1 MTAHQKLPT
10 AGPAREA
17 LREKGQFWT
26 PDWVAEAM
34 VAYAIG
40 ETSGHLFD
48 PAVGAG
54 AFFAA
59 ARLVSNRLQRPLQLL
74 GTELFAEA
82 LLEARQ
88 HGLDSE
94 DLAQVTIGDFMSYPT
109 LAKHDA
115 IVANPP
121 YIRHHRLAREHKDLL
136 RKYAEGVTGKALD
149 GRAGLHVYF
158 LIKALEHL
166 NPDGR
171 LAFIVPADITEGVFA
186 GTLWNWLSRKYC
198 IDAVVTFVPEA
209 APFPGVDT
217 NALVLMLS
225 RRSPASTFKW
235 VRCLARD
242 RSLYDWVLSGF
253 TEQSTHLEVFDRPLD
268 EALVTGLSR
277 APSAHCLGARPLGD
291 YVRVVRGIATGA
303 NEFFF
308 LTRRQVIATGIP
320 LDYFI
325 RAIGRTR
332 DVTGDTLNETDLA
345 ALDAAGRP
353 TFLLNVETN
362 GRVYPEALWQY
373 LRHGEEIGLPDRT
386 LIATRNPWYKTE
398 VRQPPHFLFAYL
410 GRRNARFIRNLAGV
424 VPLTGFLCVYA
435 RWTETDHLDRLWR
448 ALNHPNTIAALALVG
463 KSYGDGAIKV
473 EPRALEK
480 TPLYPQVLKAS
491 GLTEEHAD
499 RSQQLPFV
507 FPDTGVSKVGGL

>member
-1 MTAHQKLPT
+1 MTARQKLPT

-40 ETSGHLFD
+40 ETSDHLFD

-59 ARLVSNRLQRPLQLL
+59 ARRVSVRLQRPVRLL

-82 LLEARQ
+82 LLEART

-94 DLAQVTIGDFMSYPT
+94 DVAQVTIGDFMAHPVAAQY
-109 LAKHDA
+109 DA

-121 YIRHHRLAREHKDLL
+121 YIRHHRLSRERKDDL
-136 RKYAEGVTGKALD
+136 RKYAEGATGKSLD

-166 NPDGR
+166 NPGGR
-171 LAFIVPADITEGVFA
+171 LAFIVPADIAEGVFA
-186 GTLWNWLSRKYC
+186 RTLWNWLSRKYC
-198 IDAVVTFVPEA
+198 LDAVVTFAPEA

-225 RRSPASTFKW
+225 RRPPSLSFKW

-242 RSLYDWVLSGF
+242 GSLYEWVLSGF
-253 TEQSTHLEVFDRPLD
+253 NKQRIHIEVVDRSLD
-268 EALVTGLSR
+268 EALTTGLSR
-277 APSAHCLGARPLGD
+277 APNAHCFGARPLGD
-291 YVRVVRGIATGA
+291 FVQVVRGIATGA

-308 LTRRQVIATGIP
+308 LTKRQVTAAGIP
-320 LDYFI
+320 LDFFI

-332 DVTGDTLNETDLA
+332 DVTGDTLTEADLE

-353 TFLLNVETN
+353 TYLLNVETN
-362 GRVYPEALWQY
+362 GRIYPEALRQY
-373 LRHGEEIGLPDRT
+373 LRRGEEMGLPSRT
-386 LIATRNPWYKTE
+386 LIATRSPWYKTE
-398 VRQPPHFLFAYL
+398 VRRPPHFLFAYL
-410 GRRNARFIRNLAGV
+410 GRRNVRFIRNLAGV

-435 RWTETDHLDRLWR
+435 HRTEVEHLDRLWR
-448 ALNHPNTIAALALVG
+448 ALNHPDTIAALALVG

-473 EPRALEK
+473 EPRALER
-480 TPLYPQVLKAS
+480 TPLYPEVLRVS
-491 GLTEEHAD
+491 GLIEET
-499 RSQQLPFV
+499 SNLPQQLPFV
-507 FPDTGVSKVGGL
+507 FS